1 VHPHPGTSQARQ
13 RITDSLDASEIT
25 IILDA
30 TGSPT
35 SRLRAR
41 FLGQDGTLLKIQVA
55 AALGSDLLVSIA
67 GEIETGSG
75 RVPVLGKYRVDS
87 CKLAGVGR
95 YLVELRPEEPV
106 APPRPAWEAP
116 QTLEELDYYEV
127 LQVSRHA
134 DMDTIHR
141 VFHVLA
147 QRFHP
152 DNRDTGSQDRFR
164 QVVEAHA
171 VLCDATRR
179 AAYDVRLSNEDK
191 SRLKIFDSLQSTQ
204 GVQAELR
211 KRQGIL
217 RLLYGKRLTDSH
229 QPALRG
235 RDFAEMLGCPVEHLE
250 FSFWFL
256 REIKLITRADN
267 NQYEITCHG
276 VAAFEADEATFSQ
289 KPVLT
294 LPAASRAG

>member
-1 VHPHPGTSQARQ
+1 MHSGISQARQ

-30 TGSPT
+30 TGNSS

-41 FLGQDGTLLKIQVA
+41 FLGQNGEALKIQAA
-55 AALGSDLLVSIA
+55 AALGSDLMVSIA
-67 GEIETGSG
+67 GEVDMGAG
-75 RVPVLGKYRVDS
+75 RLPLLGKYRVDS
-87 CKLAGVGR
+87 CRLAGAGR
-95 YLVELRPEEPV
+95 YHVELRPEEPA
-106 APPRPAWEAP
+106 APPHPSRESP
-116 QTLEELDYYEV
+116 QTGEDVDYYEV

-134 DMDTIHR
+134 DTETIHR

-147 QRFHP
+147 QRYHP

-179 AAYDVRLSNEDK
+179 AAYDVRLSDENK
-191 SRLKIFDSLQSTQ
+191 TRLRIFDSLQSTQ
-204 GVQAELR
+204 GVQAEVR

-217 RLLYGKRLTDSH
+217 RLLYTKRLTDPH
-229 QPALRG
+229 QPAMRG
-235 RDFAEMLGCPVEHLE
+235 REFAEMLGCPIEHLE

-256 REIKLITRADN
+256 KEIKLISRADN

-276 VAAFEADEATFSQ
+276 VAAFEAEEATFSQ

>member
-1 VHPHPGTSQARQ
+1 VHPAISQARQ
-13 RITDSLDASEIT
+13 RIADSLDASEIT

-30 TGSPT
+30 TGSPS

-41 FLGQDGTLLKIQVA
+41 FLGQAGEILRIQA
-55 AALGSDLLVSIA
+55 GAALGTDVSVSIA
-67 GEIETGSG
+67 GEIDMGSG
-75 RVPVLGKYRVDS
+75 RMPVLGKYRVDS
-87 CKLAGVGR
+87 CKLTGPSR
-95 YLVELRPEEPV
+95 YHVELRPEEPI
-106 APPRPAWEAP
+106 APPRPSPRESSQAAED
-116 QTLEELDYYEV
+116 LDYYEV

-134 DMDTIHR
+134 DMETIHR

-147 QRFHP
+147 QRYHP
-152 DNRDTGSQDRFR
+152 DNRDTGNQEQFR
-164 QVVEAHA
+164 HVVEAHA
-171 VLCDATRR
+171 VLCDPTRR
-179 AAYDVRLSNEDK
+179 AAYDVRLGNEDK
-191 SRLKIFDSLQSTQ
+191 TRLKIFDSLQSTQ

-217 RLLYGKRLTDSH
+217 RILYSKRLTDPH

-235 RDFAEMLGCPVEHLE
+235 REFAEMLGCPIEHLE

-256 REIKLITRADN
+256 KEIKLIVRADN

-276 VAAFEADEATFSQ
+276 VAAFEAEEATFSQ

>member
-1 VHPHPGTSQARQ
+1 VHPGISQARQ

-30 TGSPT
+30 TGSPS

-41 FLGQDGTLLKIQVA
+41 FLGQTGEVLKIQVA
-55 AALGSDLLVSIA
+55 AALGTDLTVSIA
-67 GEIETGSG
+67 GEVDMGAG
-75 RVPVLGKYRVDS
+75 RVPVLGNYRVDS
-87 CKLAGVGR
+87 CRLTGPSR
-95 YLVELRPEEPV
+95 YHVDLRPEEPA
-106 APPRPAWEAP
+106 APPYQPRESS
-116 QTLEELDYYEV
+116 QSEELDYYEV

-134 DMDTIHR
+134 DMETIHR

-147 QRFHP
+147 QRYHP
-152 DNRDTGSQDRFR
+152 DNCDTGSQARFR

-171 VLCDATRR
+171 VLCDAARR
-179 AAYDVRLSNEDK
+179 AAYDVRLAGEDK
-191 SRLKIFDSLQSTQ
+191 TRLKIFDSLQSTQ

-217 RLLYGKRLTDSH
+217 RLLYAKRLTDPH
-229 QPALRG
+229 QPAMRG
-235 RDFAEMLGCPVEHLE
+235 REFVEMLGCPIEHLE

-256 REIKLITRADN
+256 REIKLISRSDN

>member
-1 VHPHPGTSQARQ
+1 MSQARQ
-13 RITDSLDASEIT
+13 RIADSLDASEIT

-30 TGSPT
+30 TGSPS

-41 FLGQDGTLLKIQVA
+41 FLGQTGEVLKIQVA
-55 AALGSDLLVSIA
+55 AALGADLIVSIA
-67 GEIETGSG
+67 GEIDLGSG
-75 RVPVLGKYRVDS
+75 RVPVLGKYRVDACRLTGPS
-87 CKLAGVGR
+87 R
-95 YLVELRPEEPV
+95 YLVELRPEEPA
-106 APPRPAWEAP
+106 APPRPPRESR
-116 QTLEELDYYEV
+116 QTPEELDYYEA

-134 DMDTIHR
+134 DTETIHR

-147 QRFHP
+147 QRYHP
-152 DNRDTGSQDRFR
+152 DNGATGSQDRFR

-179 AAYDVRLSNEDK
+179 AAYDVRLAGEDK
-191 SRLKIFDSLQSTQ
+191 TRLKIFDSLQSTQ

-217 RLLYGKRLTDSH
+217 RLLYSKRLTDPH
-229 QPALRG
+229 QPAMRG
-235 RDFAEMLGCPVEHLE
+235 REFAEILGCPIEHLE

-256 REIKLITRADN
+256 REIKLISRADN

-276 VAAFEADEATFSQ
+276 VAAFEAEDATFSQ

>member
-1 VHPHPGTSQARQ
+1 MLPGMSQARQ

-30 TGSPT
+30 TGSPS
-35 SRLRAR
+35 SRLRGR
-41 FLGQDGTLLKIQVA
+41 YIGQSGEILKIQVP
-55 AALGSDLLVSIA
+55 AALGSDLVVNIA
-67 GEIETGSG
+67 GEIDTGSG
-75 RVPVLGKYRVDS
+75 RLPVLGKYRVDS
-87 CKLAGVGR
+87 CKLAGPGR
-95 YLVELRPEEPV
+95 YHIELLPEEPP
-106 APPRPAWEAP
+106 APPQAPRESRP
-116 QTLEELDYYEV
+116 TTEELDYYEV

-147 QRFHP
+147 QRYHP

-179 AAYDVRLSNEDK
+179 AAYDVRLAGEDK
-191 SRLKIFDSLQSTQ
+191 VRLKIFDSLQSTQ

-217 RLLYGKRLTDSH
+217 RLLYSKRLTDPH

-256 REIKLITRADN
+256 REIKLISRADN

-276 VAAFEADEATFSQ
+276 VAAFEADDATFSQ

>member
-1 VHPHPGTSQARQ
+1 MHPGMSQVRQ

-30 TGSPT
+30 TGSPS

-41 FLGQDGTLLKIQVA
+41 FLGQTGEVLKIQVA
-55 AALGSDLLVSIA
+55 AALGADLIVSIA
-67 GEIETGSG
+67 GEIDLGSG
-75 RVPVLGKYRVDS
+75 RVPVLGKYRVDACRLTGPS
-87 CKLAGVGR
+87 R
-95 YLVELRPEEPV
+95 YLVELRPEEPA
-106 APPRPAWEAP
+106 APSQPARESR
-116 QTLEELDYYEV
+116 QTAEEVDYYEV
-127 LQVSRHA
+127 LQVSRRA
-134 DMDTIHR
+134 DTETIHR

-179 AAYDVRLSNEDK
+179 AAYDVRLAGEDRT
-191 SRLKIFDSLQSTQ
+191 RLKIFDSLQSTQ

-217 RLLYGKRLTDSH
+217 RILYSKRLTDPH
-229 QPALRG
+229 QPAMRG
-235 RDFAEMLGCPVEHLE
+235 REFAEMLGCPIEHLE

-256 REIKLITRADN
+256 REIKLISRADN

-276 VAAFEADEATFSQ
+276 VAAFEAEDATFSQ